1 MFNKNRNGMVD
12 KKLYFQLTGTQI
24 VYSNIEAEEEEEI
37 DEES

>member
-1 MFNKNRNGMVD
+1 MVD

>member
-24 VYSNIEAEEEEEI
+24 VYSNIEAEEEEI